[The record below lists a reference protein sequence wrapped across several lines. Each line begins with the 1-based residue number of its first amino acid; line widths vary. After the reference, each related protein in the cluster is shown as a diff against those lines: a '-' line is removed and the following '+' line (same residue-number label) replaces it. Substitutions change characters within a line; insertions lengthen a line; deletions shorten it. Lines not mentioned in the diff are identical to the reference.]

1 MVDTRID
8 PATRRALHGVAE
20 LLVAGPQ
27 YRAHGTIRLAVDAG
41 GFAGTVLRV
50 GVRGAELVWP
60 GGHAALNGRTCAE
73 LGALASVDPGVPEGL
88 YRDTSGVG
96 LDEPLTV
103 DVDTATRYLE
113 WFSLGDKALRLF
125 APEQTPVLWPEHFDL
140 GIIVGA
146 ANYGVSLG
154 DDEIAEP
161 YAYIGPHTP
170 QTGPFWNASF
180 GAARTAADLP
190 TVEAVAAFFAEGRD
204 RGEA

>member
-1 MVDTRID
+1 MVDTRVD
-8 PATRRALHGVAE
+8 AATRRALHGVAE

-27 YRAHGTIRLAVDAG
+27 YRAHGTIRLTVDG
-41 GFAGTVLRV
+41 EGFAGAVLPV
-50 GVRGAELVWP
+50 GVHGGDLFWR

-73 LGALASVDPGVPEGL
+73 LGALASVDPGVPAGL

-103 DVDTATRYLE
+103 DVDTATGFLD
-113 WFSLGDKALRLF
+113 WFRLGNDVLRLF
-125 APEQTPVLWPEHFDL
+125 APEETPVLWPEHFDV

-161 YAYIGPHTP
+161 YAYVAPYTP

-180 GAARTAADLP
+180 GAARIVGDLP
-190 TVEAVAAFFAEGRD
+190 TSESLAAFFAEGR
-204 RGEA
+204 AYAAP